1 MSIMDEGELSPLI
14 RNALIDKFE
23 GWELVE
29 FLNISI
35 ERIVDLLEEDIV
47 DNIEDV
53 YEELGFDIKDNDNNE

>member
-1 MSIMDEGELSPLI
+1 MDEGELSPLI

-35 ERIVDLLEEDIV
+35 DRIVELLEEDIIE
-47 DNIEDV
+47 NLEDV
-53 YEELGFDIKDNDNNE
+53 YEELGFTVEDADNNE

>member
-1 MSIMDEGELSPLI
+1 MDEGELSPLI

>member
-1 MSIMDEGELSPLI
+1 MDEGELSPLI

-47 DNIEDV
+47 DNLEDV

>member
-1 MSIMDEGELSPLI
+1 MDEGELSPLI

-47 DNIEDV
+47 ENLEDV
-53 YEELGFDIKDNDNNE
+53 YEELGLNIEDNDNNE

>member
-1 MSIMDEGELSPLI
+1 MDEGELSPLI

-47 DNIEDV
+47 DNLEDV
-53 YEELGFDIKDNDNNE
+53 YDELGLSIEDNDNNE

>member
-1 MSIMDEGELSPLI
+1 MDEGELSPLI

-29 FLNISI
+29 FLNISV

-47 DNIEDV
+47 DNLEDV
-53 YEELGFDIKDNDNNE
+53 YDELGLSIEDNDNNE

>member
-1 MSIMDEGELSPLI
+1 MDEGDLSPLV

-35 ERIVDLLEEDIV
+35 ERIVDLLEEDIIE
-47 DNIEDV
+47 NLEDV
-53 YEELGFDIKDNDNNE
+53 YEELGFDIEDNDND

>member
-1 MSIMDEGELSPLI
+1 MDEGELSPLV

-35 ERIVDLLEEDIV
+35 DRIVDLLEEDIV
-47 DNIEDV
+47 ENLDDV
-53 YEELGFDIKDNDNNE
+53 YEELGLTVEDDNND